1 MVSSSCMRITIWLQ
15 NSRIAAEVR
24 VGSLEPPP
32 CSPDSAPN
40 LGSKYLSGTRFSPE
54 SDVKTAA
61 ENWLNGEGRDFCQA
75 GLNKL
80 VLRSDKCLNRFGDC
94 VEK

>member
-1 MVSSSCMRITIWLQ
+1 MSSDGVILLHDNIHTARKTQELLQ
-15 NSRIAAEVR
+15 KFKWEY
-24 VGSLEPPP
+24 SL
-32 CSPDSAPN
+32 DLAPN
-40 LGSKYLSGTRFSPE
+40 LGSKHLFGTKFSSN

-61 ENWLNGEGRDFCQA
+61 ENSLNGQGRDFYQA

-80 VLRSDKCLNRFGDC
+80 VLRSDKCLNRFDDY

>member
-1 MVSSSCMRITIWLQ
+1 MTISILLAKLKTCCKVQ
-15 NSRIAAEVR
+15 
-24 VGSLEPPP
+24 VGSLEP
-32 CSPDSAPN
+32 SPIQPIFGTPSGFQTLIWN
-40 LGSKYLSGTRFSPE
+40 EVLFKY

-61 ENWLNGEGRDFCQA
+61 ENCGRDFYQA

-80 VLRSDKCLNRFGDC
+80 VLRSDKCLNRFGNY